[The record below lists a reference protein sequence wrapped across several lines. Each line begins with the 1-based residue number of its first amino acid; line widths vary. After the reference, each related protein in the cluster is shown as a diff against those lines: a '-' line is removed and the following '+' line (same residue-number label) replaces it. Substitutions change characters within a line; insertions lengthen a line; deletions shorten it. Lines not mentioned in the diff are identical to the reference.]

1 MKQLHRRVVV
11 TGLGILSPI
20 GNSVDDAWYSC
31 IEGKSGITSVDIGL
45 KNNPVTIGGRLK
57 DFNPEN
63 FLDSKEIRRIDPF
76 IQYGIIAANQSIEH
90 SGILESNI
98 DLTKVGVNFGAG
110 IGGIDTIEK
119 NKVLLEEKGYKKV
132 SPFFVPGSIVNMISG
147 LVSIKHGF
155 MGPNTSVVTACSTGN
170 HCIGTAARSIACG
183 EADVMIA
190 GGAEMAS
197 TPLSIAGFIS
207 ARALSLNPNP
217 EVASRPWD
225 KDRDGFVLSD
235 GAGSLVLEDYG
246 HAKARG
252 ATIHAEIIGFGASS
266 DAYHMTA
273 PPEDGR
279 GAALAM
285 SNAINDAEINLS
297 EVDYINAHGTSTPV
311 GDMQELHAVR
321 EVFKDYDY
329 LPKLTSTKSLTGH
342 SLGATGVQEAIY
354 TLVMMNNNFISGSA
368 NIENEDPEIGKIE
381 IPRKTLQNI
390 DINLALSNSFGFG
403 GTNACLAIS
412 KYN

>member
-20 GNSVDDAWYSC
+20 GNNVDDAWNSC
-31 IEGKSGITSVDIGL
+31 IEGKSGITTVDIGL
-45 KNNPVTIGGRLK
+45 ANNPVKIGGRLK

-63 FLDSKEIRRIDPF
+63 FLDPKEIRRIDPF

-90 SGILESNI
+90 SGILDSNI

-119 NKVLLEEKGYKKV
+119 NKILLEEKGYKKV

-170 HCIGTAARSIACG
+170 HCIGTAARSISCG

-197 TPLSIAGFIS
+197 TPLSVAGFIS
-207 ARALSLNPNP
+207 ARALSMNSNP
-217 EVASRPWD
+217 EAASRPWD

-235 GAGSLVLEDYG
+235 GAGSLVLEEYE
-246 HAKARG
+246 HAKSRG
-252 ATIHAEIIGFGASS
+252 ATIHAEIIGFGTSS

-285 SNAINDAEINLS
+285 SNAINDAEIETS
-297 EVDYINAHGTSTPV
+297 EIDYINAHGTSTPL
-311 GDMQELHAVR
+311 GDIAETVALKK
-321 EVFKDYDY
+321 VFGTDV
-329 LPKLTSTKSLTGH
+329 PQISSTKSMTGH
-342 SLGATGVQEAIY
+342 TLGAAGAIESI
-354 TLVMMNNNFISGSA
+354 FCIKA
-368 NIENEDPEIGKIE
+368 INEGI
-381 IPRKTLQNI
+381 IPPT
-390 DINLALSNSFGFG
+390 INLDNPDPLCDLNFTPLVSSEKKVEVAMNNSFGFG
-403 GTNACLAIS
+403 GTNSTLVFKKI
-412 KYN
+412 

>member
-20 GNSVDDAWYSC
+20 GNNVDDAWNSC
-31 IEGKSGITSVDIGL
+31 IEGKSGITTVDIGL
-45 KNNPVTIGGRLK
+45 ANNPVKIGGRLK

-90 SGILESNI
+90 SGILDSNI

-119 NKVLLEEKGYKKV
+119 NKILLEEKGYKKV

-170 HCIGTAARSIACG
+170 HCIGTAARSISCG

-197 TPLSIAGFIS
+197 TPLSVAGFIS
-207 ARALSLNPNP
+207 ARALSMNSNP
-217 EVASRPWD
+217 EAASRPWD

-235 GAGSLVLEDYG
+235 GAGSLVLEEYE
-246 HAKARG
+246 HAKSRG
-252 ATIHAEIIGFGASS
+252 ATIHAEIIGFGTSS

-285 SNAINDAEINLS
+285 SNAINDAEIDTS
-297 EVDYINAHGTSTPV
+297 EIDYINAHGTSTPL
-311 GDMQELHAVR
+311 GDIAETVALKK
-321 EVFKDYDY
+321 VFGTDV
-329 LPKLTSTKSLTGH
+329 PQISSTKSMTGH
-342 SLGATGVQEAIY
+342 TLGAAGAIESI
-354 TLVMMNNNFISGSA
+354 FCIKA
-368 NIENEDPEIGKIE
+368 INEGI
-381 IPRKTLQNI
+381 IPPT
-390 DINLALSNSFGFG
+390 INLDNPDPLCDLNFTPLVSNEKKVEVAMNNSFGFG
-403 GTNACLAIS
+403 GTNSTLVFKKI
-412 KYN
+412 

>member
-20 GNSVDDAWYSC
+20 GNNVDDAWNSC
-31 IEGKSGITSVDIGL
+31 IEGKSGITTVDIGL
-45 KNNPVTIGGRLK
+45 ANNPVKIGGRLK

-63 FLDSKEIRRIDPF
+63 FLDPKEIRRIDPF

-90 SGILESNI
+90 SGILDSSI
-98 DLTKVGVNFGAG
+98 DLTTVGVNFGAG

-119 NKVLLEEKGYKKV
+119 NKILLEEKGYKKV

-170 HCIGTAARSIACG
+170 HCIGTAARSISCG

-197 TPLSIAGFIS
+197 TPLSVAGFIS
-207 ARALSLNPNP
+207 ARALSMNTNP
-217 EVASRPWD
+217 EAASRPWD

-235 GAGSLVLEDYG
+235 GAGSLVLEEYE
-246 HAKARG
+246 HAKSRG
-252 ATIHAEIIGFGASS
+252 ATIHAEIIGFGTSS

-285 SNAINDAEINLS
+285 SNAINDAEIDTS
-297 EVDYINAHGTSTPV
+297 EIDYINAHGTSTPL
-311 GDMQELHAVR
+311 GDIAETVALKK
-321 EVFKDYDY
+321 VFGTDV
-329 LPKLTSTKSLTGH
+329 PQISSTKSMTGH
-342 SLGATGVQEAIY
+342 TLGAAGAIESI
-354 TLVMMNNNFISGSA
+354 FCIKA
-368 NIENEDPEIGKIE
+368 INEGI
-381 IPRKTLQNI
+381 IPPT
-390 DINLALSNSFGFG
+390 INLDNPDPLCDLNFTPLVSSEKKVEVAMNNSFGFG
-403 GTNACLAIS
+403 GTNSTLVFKKI
-412 KYN
+412 

>member
-20 GNSVDDAWYSC
+20 GNTVDEAWHSC
-31 IEGKSGITSVDIGL
+31 IEGKSGITAVDIGL
-45 KNNPVTIGGRLK
+45 ENNPVKIGGRLK
-57 DFNPEN
+57 DFYPED
-63 FLDSKEIRRIDPF
+63 FLDAKEVRRIDPF
-76 IQYGIIAANQSIEH
+76 IQYGIIAANQSIDN

-119 NKVLLEEKGYKKV
+119 NKILLEEKGYKKV

-207 ARALSLNPNP
+207 ARALSLNSNP
-217 EVASRPWD
+217 EAASRPWD
-225 KDRDGFVLSD
+225 IDRDGFVLSD
-235 GAGSLVLEDYG
+235 GAGSLVLEEYE

-252 ATIHAEIIGFGASS
+252 ANIHAEVIGFGASS

-297 EVDYINAHGTSTPV
+297 EIDYINAHGTSTPL
-311 GDMQELHAVR
+311 GDIAETIALKK
-321 EVFKDYDY
+321 VFKDTV
-329 LPKLTSTKSLTGH
+329 PQISSTKSMTGH
-342 SLGATGVQEAIY
+342 TLGAAGAIESIFCIKAI
-354 TLVMMNNNFISGSA
+354 NRGI
-368 NIENEDPEIGKIE
+368 
-381 IPRKTLQNI
+381 IPPT
-390 DINLALSNSFGFG
+390 INLENPDPLCDLNYTPLVSTEKEVTIAMNNSFGFG
-403 GTNACLAIS
+403 GTNSTLVFKKI
-412 KYN
+412 

>member
-20 GNSVDDAWYSC
+20 GNNVDDAWNSC
-31 IEGKSGITSVDIGL
+31 IEGKSGITTVDIGL
-45 KNNPVTIGGRLK
+45 ANNPVKIGGRLK

-90 SGILESNI
+90 SGILDSNI
-98 DLTKVGVNFGAG
+98 DLKKVGVNFGAG

-119 NKVLLEEKGYKKV
+119 NKILLEEKGYKKV

-170 HCIGTAARSIACG
+170 HCIGTAARSISCG

-197 TPLSIAGFIS
+197 TPLSVAGFIS
-207 ARALSLNPNP
+207 ARALSMNSNP
-217 EVASRPWD
+217 EAASRPWD
-225 KDRDGFVLSD
+225 NDRDGFVLSD
-235 GAGSLVLEDYG
+235 GAGSLVLEEFE
-246 HAKARG
+246 HAKSRG
-252 ATIHAEIIGFGASS
+252 ATIHAEIIGFGTSS

-285 SNAINDAEINLS
+285 SNAINDAEIDTS
-297 EVDYINAHGTSTPV
+297 EIDYINAHGTSTPL
-311 GDMQELHAVR
+311 GDIAETVALKK
-321 EVFKDYDY
+321 VFGTDV
-329 LPKLTSTKSLTGH
+329 PQISSTKSMTGH
-342 SLGATGVQEAIY
+342 TLGAAGAIESI
-354 TLVMMNNNFISGSA
+354 FCIKA
-368 NIENEDPEIGKIE
+368 INEGI
-381 IPRKTLQNI
+381 IPPT
-390 DINLALSNSFGFG
+390 INLDNPDPLCDLNFTPLVSSEKKVEVAMNNSFGFG
-403 GTNACLAIS
+403 GTNSTLVFKKI
-412 KYN
+412 

>member
-20 GNSVDDAWYSC
+20 GNTVNDAWHSC
-31 IEGKSGITSVDIGL
+31 VEGKSGITKVDIGL
-45 KNNPVTIGGRLK
+45 ENNPVKIGGRLK
-57 DFNPEN
+57 NFNSED
-63 FLDSKEIRRIDPF
+63 FLDSKEVRRIDPF
-76 IQYGIIAANQSIEH
+76 IQYGIIAANQSIEN

-119 NKVLLEEKGYKKV
+119 NKVLLEERGYKKV

-207 ARALSLNPNP
+207 ARALSMNSDP
-217 EVASRPWD
+217 EAASRPWD

-235 GAGSLVLEDYG
+235 GAGSLVLEEFD

-252 ATIHAEIIGFGASS
+252 AIIHAEIIGFGASS
-266 DAYHMTA
+266 DAHHMTA
-273 PPEDGR
+273 PPDDGR
-279 GAALAM
+279 GAALSM
-285 SNAINDAEINLS
+285 SNAIDDAEINLS
-297 EVDYINAHGTSTPV
+297 DVDYINAHGTSTPL
-311 GDMQELHAVR
+311 GDIAETMALKS
-321 EVFKDYDY
+321 VFGDSV
-329 LPKLTSTKSLTGH
+329 PQISSTKSMTGH
-342 SLGATGVQEAIY
+342 TLGAAGAIESI
-354 TLVMMNNNFISGSA
+354 FCIQA
-368 NIENEDPEIGKIE
+368 INEGI
-381 IPRKTLQNI
+381 IPPT
-390 DINLALSNSFGFG
+390 INLDNPDSLCDLNYTPLVSTEKEVNTAINNSFGFG
-403 GTNACLAIS
+403 GTNSTLVFKKI
-412 KYN
+412 

>member
-20 GNSVDDAWYSC
+20 GNTVDDAWHSC
-31 IEGKSGITSVDIGL
+31 IEGKSGITTVDIGL
-45 KNNPVTIGGRLK
+45 QNNPVTIGGRLK
-57 DFNPEN
+57 NFDSNE
-63 FLDSKEIRRIDPF
+63 FLDSKEVRRVDPF
-76 IQYGIIAANQSIEH
+76 IQYGIIAANQSIEN
-90 SGILESNI
+90 SGILNSKL

-119 NKVLLEEKGYKKV
+119 NKTLLEKKGYKKV

-170 HCIGTAARSIACG
+170 HCIGTAARSISCG

-207 ARALSLNPNP
+207 ARALSRNPDP
-217 EVASRPWD
+217 KAASRPWD

-235 GAGSLVLEDYG
+235 GAGSLVLEEFE

-252 ATIHAEIIGFGASS
+252 AHIYAEIIGFGASS
-266 DAYHMTA
+266 DAHHMTA

-285 SNAINDAEINLS
+285 TNAIDDAEIDVS
-297 EVDYINAHGTSTPV
+297 EVDYINAHGTSTPL
-311 GDMQELHAVR
+311 GDIAETIALKS
-321 EVFKDYDY
+321 VFGDSV
-329 LPKLTSTKSLTGH
+329 PQISSTKSMTGH
-342 SLGATGVQEAIY
+342 TLGAAGAIESI
-354 TLVMMNNNFISGSA
+354 FCIKA
-368 NIENEDPEIGKIE
+368 INEGI
-381 IPRKTLQNI
+381 IPPT
-390 DINLALSNSFGFG
+390 INLDNPDPLCDLNYTPLVSSEKKVSVAINNSFGFG
-403 GTNACLAIS
+403 GTNSTLVFKNI
-412 KYN
+412 

>member
-20 GNSVDDAWYSC
+20 GNNVDDAWNSC
-31 IEGKSGITSVDIGL
+31 IEGKSGITTVDIGL
-45 KNNPVTIGGRLK
+45 ANNPVKIGGRLK

-90 SGILESNI
+90 SGILDSNI
-98 DLTKVGVNFGAG
+98 DLKKVGVNFGAG

-119 NKVLLEEKGYKKV
+119 NKILLEEKGYKKV

-170 HCIGTAARSIACG
+170 HCIGTAARSISCG

-197 TPLSIAGFIS
+197 TPLSVAGFIS
-207 ARALSLNPNP
+207 ARALSMNSNP
-217 EVASRPWD
+217 EAASRPWD

-235 GAGSLVLEDYG
+235 GAGSLVLEEFE
-246 HAKARG
+246 HAKSRG
-252 ATIHAEIIGFGASS
+252 ATIHAEIIGFGTSS

-285 SNAINDAEINLS
+285 SNAINDAEIDTS
-297 EVDYINAHGTSTPV
+297 EIDYINAHGTSTPL
-311 GDMQELHAVR
+311 GDIAETVALKK
-321 EVFKDYDY
+321 VFGSDV
-329 LPKLTSTKSLTGH
+329 PQISSTKSMTGH
-342 SLGATGVQEAIY
+342 TLGAAGAIESI
-354 TLVMMNNNFISGSA
+354 FCIKA
-368 NIENEDPEIGKIE
+368 INEGI
-381 IPRKTLQNI
+381 IPPT
-390 DINLALSNSFGFG
+390 INLDNPDPLCDLNFTPLVSSEKKVEVAMNNSFGFG
-403 GTNACLAIS
+403 GTNSTLVFKKI
-412 KYN
+412 

>member
-20 GNSVDDAWYSC
+20 GNTVDDAWHSC
-31 IEGKSGITSVDIGL
+31 IEGKSGITNIDIGL
-45 KNNPVTIGGRLK
+45 NDNPIKIGGRLK
-57 DFNPEN
+57 NFSPED

-90 SGILESNI
+90 SGILESNT
-98 DLTKVGVNFGAG
+98 DLTRVGVNFGAG

-119 NKVLLEEKGYKKV
+119 NKILLEERGYKKV

-183 EADVMIA
+183 EAEVMIA

-197 TPLSIAGFIS
+197 TPLSIAGFIA
-207 ARALSLNPNP
+207 ARALSMSSNP
-217 EVASRPWD
+217 VTASRPWD
-225 KDRDGFVLSD
+225 RDRDGFVLSD
-235 GAGSLVLEDYG
+235 GAGSIVLEDFD

-252 ATIHAEIIGFGASS
+252 ANIYAEIIGFGTSS
-266 DAYHMTA
+266 DAHHMTA
-273 PPEDGR
+273 PPDDGR

-285 SNAINDAEINLS
+285 SNAIADAEINS
-297 EVDYINAHGTSTPV
+297 SDIDYINAHGTSTPL
-311 GDMQELHAVR
+311 GDVAETIALKS
-321 EVFKDYDY
+321 VFGENV
-329 LPKLTSTKSLTGH
+329 PQISSTKSMTGH
-342 SLGATGVQEAIY
+342 TLGAAGAIESIFCIKVINEGV
-354 TLVMMNNNFISGSA
+354 
-368 NIENEDPEIGKIE
+368 
-381 IPRKTLQNI
+381 IPPT
-390 DINLALSNSFGFG
+390 INLENPDPLCDLNYTPLTSINKEVNIAMNNSFGFG
-403 GTNACLAIS
+403 GTNSTLVFKKI
-412 KYN
+412 

>member
-20 GNSVDDAWYSC
+20 GNTVKAAWQSCVD
-31 IEGKSGITSVDIGL
+31 GKSGIDLIDIGL
-45 KNNPVTIGGRLK
+45 EDNPVKIGGRLK
-57 DFNPEN
+57 NFEPEN

-76 IQYGIIAANQSIEH
+76 IQYGIIAANQSIEN
-90 SGILESNI
+90 SGILDSKI
-98 DLTKVGVNFGAG
+98 DLTRVGVNFGAC

-119 NKVLLEEKGYKKV
+119 NKVLLAERGYKKV

-183 EADVMIA
+183 EADIMIA

-197 TPLSIAGFIS
+197 TPLSIAGFIA
-207 ARALSLNPNP
+207 ARALSTNSDPKA
-217 EVASRPWD
+217 ASRPWD
-225 KDRDGFVLSD
+225 RDRDGFVLSD
-235 GAGSLVLEDYG
+235 GAGSLVLEDID

-285 SNAINDAEINLS
+285 SNAILDAEINLS
-297 EVDYINAHGTSTPV
+297 DVDYINAHGTSTPL
-311 GDMQELHAVR
+311 GDVAETIALKN
-321 EVFKDYDY
+321 VFGESV
-329 LPKLTSTKSLTGH
+329 PQISSTKSMTGH
-342 SLGATGVQEAIY
+342 TLGAAGAIESIFCIKAINEGV
-354 TLVMMNNNFISGSA
+354 
-368 NIENEDPEIGKIE
+368 
-381 IPRKTLQNI
+381 IPPT
-390 DINLALSNSFGFG
+390 INLDNPDPLCDLNYTPLVSIEKNVSVAMNNSFGFG
-403 GTNACLAIS
+403 GTNSTLVFKKI
-412 KYN
+412 

>member
-20 GNSVDDAWYSC
+20 GNTVKTSWQSCVD
-31 IEGKSGITSVDIGL
+31 GKSGIDLIDIGL
-45 KNNPVTIGGRLK
+45 EDNPVKIGGRLK
-57 DFNPEN
+57 NFEPEN
-63 FLDSKEIRRIDPF
+63 FLDSKELRRIDPF
-76 IQYGIIAANQSIEH
+76 IQYGIIAANQSIEN
-90 SGILESNI
+90 SGILDSKI
-98 DLTKVGVNFGAG
+98 DLTRVGVNFGAG

-119 NKVLLEEKGYKKV
+119 NKVLLAERGYKKV

-183 EADVMIA
+183 EADIMIA

-197 TPLSIAGFIS
+197 TPLSIAGFIA
-207 ARALSLNPNP
+207 ARALSTNSDPKA
-217 EVASRPWD
+217 ASRPWD
-225 KDRDGFVLSD
+225 RDRDGFVLSD
-235 GAGSLVLEDYG
+235 GAGSLVLEDID

-285 SNAINDAEINLS
+285 SNAILDAEINLS
-297 EVDYINAHGTSTPV
+297 DVDYINAHGTSTPL
-311 GDMQELHAVR
+311 GDVAETIALKN
-321 EVFKDYDY
+321 VFGESV
-329 LPKLTSTKSLTGH
+329 PQISSTKSMTGH
-342 SLGATGVQEAIY
+342 TLGAAGAIESIFCIKAINEGV
-354 TLVMMNNNFISGSA
+354 
-368 NIENEDPEIGKIE
+368 
-381 IPRKTLQNI
+381 IPPT
-390 DINLALSNSFGFG
+390 INLDNPDPLCDLNYTPLVSIEKNVSVAMNNSFGFG
-403 GTNACLAIS
+403 GTNSTLVFKKI
-412 KYN
+412 

>member
-20 GNSVDDAWYSC
+20 GNTVKDAWLSC
-31 IEGKSGITSVDIGL
+31 IEGESGITTVDIGL
-45 KNNPVTIGGRLK
+45 ENNPVTIGGRLK
-57 DFNPEN
+57 NFDSNE
-63 FLDSKEIRRIDPF
+63 FLDSKEVRRIDPF
-76 IQYGIIAANQSIEH
+76 IQYGIIAANQSIEN
-90 SGILESNI
+90 SGILESDL

-119 NKVLLEEKGYKKV
+119 NKTLLEDRGYKKV

-183 EADVMIA
+183 EADVMVA

-207 ARALSLNPNP
+207 ARALSTNTDPQA
-217 EVASRPWD
+217 ASRPWD
-225 KDRDGFVLSD
+225 RDRDGFVLSD
-235 GAGSLVLEDYG
+235 GAGSLVLEEYD
-246 HAKARG
+246 HAKSRG
-252 ATIHAEIIGFGASS
+252 AIIHAEIIGFGTSS

-285 SNAINDAEINLS
+285 TNAIDDAEINIS
-297 EVDYINAHGTSTPV
+297 EVDYINAHGTSTPL
-311 GDMQELHAVR
+311 GDIAETIALKS
-321 EVFKDYDY
+321 VFGNSV
-329 LPKLTSTKSLTGH
+329 PQISSTKSMTGH
-342 SLGATGVQEAIY
+342 TLGAAGAIESI
-354 TLVMMNNNFISGSA
+354 FCIKAIKEG
-368 NIENEDPEIGKIE
+368 I
-381 IPRKTLQNI
+381 IPPT
-390 DINLALSNSFGFG
+390 INLDNPDPLCDLNYTPLVSNEKKVSVAMNNSFGFG
-403 GTNACLAIS
+403 GTNSTLVFKNI
-412 KYN
+412 

>member
-11 TGLGILSPI
+11 TGLGILSPV
-20 GNSVDDAWYSC
+20 GNTVDDAWYSC
-31 IEGKSGITSVDIGL
+31 IEGKSGITNIDIGL
-45 KNNPVTIGGRLK
+45 NDNPIKIGGRLK
-57 DFNPEN
+57 NFSPED

-90 SGILESNI
+90 SGILESNT
-98 DLTKVGVNFGAG
+98 DLTRVGVNFGAG

-119 NKVLLEEKGYKKV
+119 NKILLQERGYKKV

-197 TPLSIAGFIS
+197 TPLSIAGFIA
-207 ARALSLNPNP
+207 ARALSMSSDP
-217 EVASRPWD
+217 VTASRPWD
-225 KDRDGFVLSD
+225 RDRDGFVLSD
-235 GAGSLVLEDYG
+235 GAGSIVLEDFD

-252 ATIHAEIIGFGASS
+252 ANIYAEIIGFGTSS
-266 DAYHMTA
+266 DAHHMTA
-273 PPEDGR
+273 PPDDGR

-285 SNAINDAEINLS
+285 SNAILDAEINS
-297 EVDYINAHGTSTPV
+297 SDIDYINAHGTSTPL
-311 GDMQELHAVR
+311 GDVAETIALKS
-321 EVFKDYDY
+321 VFGENV
-329 LPKLTSTKSLTGH
+329 PQISSTKSMTGH
-342 SLGATGVQEAIY
+342 TLGAAGAIESIFCIK
-354 TLVMMNNNFISGSA
+354 VI
-368 NIENEDPEIGKIE
+368 NEGI
-381 IPRKTLQNI
+381 IPPT
-390 DINLALSNSFGFG
+390 INLENPDPLCDLNYTPLTSINKEVNIAMNNSFGFG
-403 GTNACLAIS
+403 GTNSTLVFKKI
-412 KYN
+412 

>member
-20 GNSVDDAWYSC
+20 GNTIDDAWHSC
-31 IEGKSGITSVDIGL
+31 IEGISGITTVDVGL
-45 KNNPVTIGGRLK
+45 ENNPVKIGGRLK
-57 DFNPEN
+57 NFDPAN

-76 IQYGIIAANQSIEH
+76 IQYGIIAANQSIEN
-90 SGILESNI
+90 SGILDSSI

-119 NKVLLEEKGYKKV
+119 NKILLEEKGYKKV

-147 LVSIKHGF
+147 IVSIKHGF

-207 ARALSLNPNP
+207 ARALSMNPNP
-217 EVASRPWD
+217 EAASRPWD
-225 KDRDGFVLSD
+225 KERDGFVLSD
-235 GAGSLVLEDYG
+235 GAGSLVIEDYE

-252 ATIHAEIIGFGASS
+252 ATMHAEIIGFGTSS

-279 GAALAM
+279 GATLAM
-285 SNAINDAEINLS
+285 SNAIHDAEINSS
-297 EVDYINAHGTSTPV
+297 EIDYINAHGTSTPL
-311 GDMQELHAVR
+311 GDIAETIALKN
-321 EVFKDYDY
+321 VFGNDV
-329 LPKLTSTKSLTGH
+329 PQISSTKSMTGH
-342 SLGATGVQEAIY
+342 TLGAAGAIESIFCIKAINEGIVPPTINLDNPDPLCDLNY
-354 TLVMMNNNFISGSA
+354 TPLVST
-368 NIENEDPEIGKIE
+368 EKKIE
-381 IPRKTLQNI
+381 VAMN
-390 DINLALSNSFGFG
+390 NSFGFG
-403 GTNACLAIS
+403 GTNSTLVFKKI
-412 KYN
+412 

>member
-20 GNSVDDAWYSC
+20 GNTVDDAWRSC
-31 IEGKSGITSVDIGL
+31 IEGKSGITTVDIGL
-45 KNNPVTIGGRLK
+45 QNNPVRIGGRLK
-57 DFNPEN
+57 NFDSNE

-76 IQYGIIAANQSIEH
+76 IQYGIIAANQSIEN
-90 SGILESNI
+90 SGILDSKV

-119 NKVLLEEKGYKKV
+119 NKTLLEKKGYKRV

-170 HCIGTAARSIACG
+170 HCIGTAARSISCG

-207 ARALSLNPNP
+207 ARALSTNPDP
-217 EVASRPWD
+217 QAASRPWD
-225 KDRDGFVLSD
+225 RDRDGFVLSD
-235 GAGSLVLEDYG
+235 GAGSLVLEEFE

-252 ATIHAEIIGFGASS
+252 AHIHAEIIGFGASS
-266 DAYHMTA
+266 DAHHMTA

-285 SNAINDAEINLS
+285 TNAIDDAEIDVS
-297 EVDYINAHGTSTPV
+297 EVDYINAHGTSTPL
-311 GDMQELHAVR
+311 GDIAETIALKS
-321 EVFKDYDY
+321 VFGDSV
-329 LPKLTSTKSLTGH
+329 PQISSTKSMTGH
-342 SLGATGVQEAIY
+342 TLGAAGAIESI
-354 TLVMMNNNFISGSA
+354 FCIKA
-368 NIENEDPEIGKIE
+368 INESI
-381 IPRKTLQNI
+381 IPPT
-390 DINLALSNSFGFG
+390 INLDNPDPLCNLNYTPLVSTEKKVSVAINNSFGFG
-403 GTNACLAIS
+403 GTNSTLVFKNI
-412 KYN
+412 

>member
-20 GNSVDDAWYSC
+20 GNTVDDAWYSC
-31 IEGKSGITSVDIGL
+31 IEGKSGITNIDIGL
-45 KNNPVTIGGRLK
+45 NDNPIKIGGRLK
-57 DFNPEN
+57 NFSPED

-90 SGILESNI
+90 SGILESNT
-98 DLTKVGVNFGAG
+98 DLTRVGVNFGAG

-119 NKVLLEEKGYKKV
+119 NKILLEERGYKKV

-183 EADVMIA
+183 EAEVMIA

-197 TPLSIAGFIS
+197 TPLSIAGFIA
-207 ARALSLNPNP
+207 ARALSMSSDP
-217 EVASRPWD
+217 VTASRPWD
-225 KDRDGFVLSD
+225 RDRDGFVLSD
-235 GAGSLVLEDYG
+235 GAGSIVLEDFD

-252 ATIHAEIIGFGASS
+252 ANIYAEIIGFGTSS
-266 DAYHMTA
+266 DAHHMTA
-273 PPEDGR
+273 PPDDGR

-285 SNAINDAEINLS
+285 SNAIADAEINS
-297 EVDYINAHGTSTPV
+297 SDIDYINAHGTSTPL
-311 GDMQELHAVR
+311 GDVAETIALKSIFGENVPQIS
-321 EVFKDYDY
+321 
-329 LPKLTSTKSLTGH
+329 STKSMTGH
-342 SLGATGVQEAIY
+342 TLGAAGAIESIFCIK
-354 TLVMMNNNFISGSA
+354 VI
-368 NIENEDPEIGKIE
+368 NEGI
-381 IPRKTLQNI
+381 IPPT
-390 DINLALSNSFGFG
+390 INLENPDPLCDLNYTPLTSINKEVNIAMNNSFGFG
-403 GTNACLAIS
+403 GTNSTLVFKKI
-412 KYN
+412 

>member
-20 GNSVDDAWYSC
+20 GNNVDDAWNSC
-31 IEGKSGITSVDIGL
+31 IEGKSGITTVDIGL
-45 KNNPVTIGGRLK
+45 ANNPVKIGGRLK

-90 SGILESNI
+90 SGILDSNI

-119 NKVLLEEKGYKKV
+119 NKILLEEKGYKKV

-170 HCIGTAARSIACG
+170 HCIGTAARSISCG

-197 TPLSIAGFIS
+197 TPLSVAGFIS
-207 ARALSLNPNP
+207 ARALSMNSNP
-217 EVASRPWD
+217 EAASRPWD

-235 GAGSLVLEDYG
+235 GAGSLVLEEYE
-246 HAKARG
+246 HAKSRG
-252 ATIHAEIIGFGASS
+252 ATIHAEIIGFGTSS

-285 SNAINDAEINLS
+285 SNAINDAEIDTS
-297 EVDYINAHGTSTPV
+297 EIDYINAHGTSTPL
-311 GDMQELHAVR
+311 GDIAETVALKK
-321 EVFKDYDY
+321 VFGTDV
-329 LPKLTSTKSLTGH
+329 PQISSTKSMTGH
-342 SLGATGVQEAIY
+342 TLGAAGAIESI
-354 TLVMMNNNFISGSA
+354 FCIKA
-368 NIENEDPEIGKIE
+368 INESI
-381 IPRKTLQNI
+381 IPPT
-390 DINLALSNSFGFG
+390 INLDNPDPLCDLNFTPLVSSEKKVEVAMNNSFGFG
-403 GTNACLAIS
+403 GTNSTLVFKKI
-412 KYN
+412 

>member
-207 ARALSLNPNP
+207 ARALSLNPSP

-235 GAGSLVLEDYG
+235 GAGSLVLEDYD

-297 EVDYINAHGTSTPV
+297 EVDYINAHGTSTPL
-311 GDMQELHAVR
+311 GDIAETIALKK
-321 EVFKDYDY
+321 VFGDVV
-329 LPKLTSTKSLTGH
+329 PQISSTKSMTGH
-342 SLGATGVQEAIY
+342 TLGAAGAIESI
-354 TLVMMNNNFISGSA
+354 FCIKA
-368 NIENEDPEIGKIE
+368 INEGIVP
-381 IPRKTLQNI
+381 PT
-390 DINLALSNSFGFG
+390 INLDNPDPLCDLNYTPLVSTEKEVVIAMNNSFGFG
-403 GTNACLAIS
+403 GTNSTLVFKKI
-412 KYN
+412 

>member
-20 GNSVDDAWYSC
+20 GNTVDDSWHSC

-45 KNNPVTIGGRLK
+45 ENNPVTIGGRLK

-246 HAKARG
+246 HAIARG

-297 EVDYINAHGTSTPV
+297 EVDYINAHGTSTPL
-311 GDMQELHAVR
+311 GDIAETIALKK
-321 EVFKDYDY
+321 VFGDVV
-329 LPKLTSTKSLTGH
+329 PQISSTKSMTGH
-342 SLGATGVQEAIY
+342 TLGAAGAIESI
-354 TLVMMNNNFISGSA
+354 FCIKA
-368 NIENEDPEIGKIE
+368 INEGIVP
-381 IPRKTLQNI
+381 PT
-390 DINLALSNSFGFG
+390 INLDNPDPLCDLNYTPLVSTEKEVVIAMNNSFGFG
-403 GTNACLAIS
+403 GTNSTLVFKKI
-412 KYN
+412 